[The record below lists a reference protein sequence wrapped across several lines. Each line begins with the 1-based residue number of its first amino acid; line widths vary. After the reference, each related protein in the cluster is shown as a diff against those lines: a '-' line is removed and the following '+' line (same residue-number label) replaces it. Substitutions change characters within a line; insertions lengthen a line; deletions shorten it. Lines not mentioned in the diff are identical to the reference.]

1 MADGNSENDAWTNL
15 SPRIIFVRLGKDKS
29 KDAIEDELFK
39 SINQVLEESNSD
51 GEVLEKV
58 KNCISLP
65 DIGTSRIIQ
74 VAVGPEFLGLLLNDG
89 RVCRVKCV
97 TKNLDSTKK
106 LPSSQGNSDE
116 PLFQVQSDE
125 AYARQLQNEFLN
137 NGGTTRTLAG
147 RSLVSGAAMSSSSR
161 PSSLGVYVTNR
172 TRQPFASLMSNTSCK
187 TTQTSVTRGPQTGGE
202 APGKTNNTS
211 LTLVE
216 GKGSNT
222 HKTQTDSSMQT
233 SSSVKSVN
241 PNEDTSSGNVPSTSN
256 AAKASNERKTDNQK
270 PTVQGSGNERQ
281 EKSLDSS
288 SAGSN
293 PRRSVSSPTLLHRT
307 VFTTNIPG
315 NMRQWPSYLLPI
327 TGSVPLI
334 PPYRRSNLQPHV
346 VRAQLAE
353 MGAFPRGPTTAN
365 VQRSDDRASSE
376 SKTTSCN
383 DADFCYPEIGDL
395 EWLEAENVSKISSK
409 VLKVTIL
416 VLDLKTPNLVNCFIM
431 ASCVKGNSDYMC

>member
-51 GEVLEKV
+51 GEVLDKV

-106 LPSSQGNSDE
+106 LPSSQENSDE

-125 AYARQLQNEFLN
+125 AYARQLQNEFLS

-172 TRQPFASLMSNTSCK
+172 TQQRFASLMSNTSSK

-222 HKTQTDSSMQT
+222 HETQTDSSMQT

-241 PNEDTSSGNVPSTSN
+241 PNEDSSSGNVPSTSN

-270 PTVQGSGNERQ
+270 PTVQGSGNQRQ
-281 EKSLDSS
+281 ENSLDSS

-395 EWLEAENVSKISSK
+395 EWLEAENVSKSTLYSYFK
-409 VLKVTIL
+409 
-416 VLDLKTPNLVNCFIM
+416 
-431 ASCVKGNSDYMC
+431 